1 MSEVVITK
9 INAKPITTFRTNLNE
24 GKLRVAAY
32 ARVSTNKDEQE
43 DSFERQVDYY
53 TRYIQSND
61 NWTFVRIYSDPGI
74 SGTRADQRPG
84 FQEMMQ
90 ACREG
95 KIDKVLCKSIARFS
109 RNTVDALNYI
119 RELKDMGIGVMFE
132 TQNIDTSTPGGDVL
146 LTILAATAEEESR
159 TISKNIKWAMQKKF
173 EKGDFM
179 LNYNRFL
186 GYTRDN
192 EHNLVIVPEEA
203 KIVRRIYTE
212 YINGASTN
220 MIANG
225 LMRDH
230 ILSPDGNEK
239 WHTST
244 ILSMLK
250 NEKYTGCALMMKTY
264 KTDVLSRTRIKNEGQ
279 VEQYYAENTHPAI
292 ITKDIFQKAQ
302 EEMARRHKIRMD
314 HPNHRGMVAV
324 KYPFSQKI
332 RCGCCGA
339 QYIRGQ
345 IYSNG
350 EMIPAWWCYSRRRS
364 QKLCSQRG
372 ISETSIE
379 KGFMMVLNEI
389 AKDYE
394 SIIETSKAAIE
405 STLGDAPMVEVEE
418 INNKIRD
425 LQKEMVDLH
434 AKKTS
439 GRIIPDAYAK
449 QGSKISSMIDNL
461 NMRKEELL
469 FNKSK
474 KEEIK
479 KRIDETIKALNSYE
493 TMDEFDPQLFKALI
507 EDITIK
513 NRNELTFNFKVGY
526 SKTIVVP
533 IK

>member
-32 ARVSTNKDEQE
+32 ARVSTDKDEQE

-53 TRYIQSND
+53 TRYIQGNE
-61 NWTFVRIYSDPGI
+61 NWTFVRIFSDPGI
-74 SGTRADQRPG
+74 SGTRVDKRPG

-90 ACREG
+90 TCREG
-95 KIDKVLCKSIARFS
+95 KIDKILCKSIARFS

-132 TQNIDTSTPGGDVL
+132 TQNIDTSTPGGVAL

-192 EHNLVIVPEEA
+192 AHNLVIVPEEA
-203 KIVRRIYTE
+203 EIVRRIYSE
-212 YINGASTN
+212 HINGASTN
-220 MIANG
+220 MIVNG

-292 ITKDIFQKAQ
+292 ITKELFQKAQ

-372 ISETSIE
+372 NI
-379 KGFMMVLNEI
+379 
-389 AKDYE
+389 
-394 SIIETSKAAIE
+394 
-405 STLGDAPMVEVEE
+405 
-418 INNKIRD
+418 
-425 LQKEMVDLH
+425 
-434 AKKTS
+434 
-439 GRIIPDAYAK
+439 
-449 QGSKISSMIDNL
+449 
-461 NMRKEELL
+461 
-469 FNKSK
+469 
-474 KEEIK
+474 
-479 KRIDETIKALNSYE
+479 
-493 TMDEFDPQLFKALI
+493 
-507 EDITIK
+507 
-513 NRNELTFNFKVGY
+513 
-526 SKTIVVP
+526 
-533 IK
+533 

>member
-9 INAKPITTFRTNLNE
+9 INAQPITPFRTNLNE

-74 SGTRADQRPG
+74 SGTRADKRPG

-90 ACREG
+90 TCREG

-364 QKLCSQRG
+364 QKLCSQKG
-372 ISETSIE
+372 ISE
-379 KGFMMVLNEI
+379 
-389 AKDYE
+389 
-394 SIIETSKAAIE
+394 AAIE
-405 STLGDAPMVEVEE
+405 KAFVKCLSELVGEFEPIKNELKAIVVSLLTNAPSEE
-418 INNKIRD
+418 LKSIEEEIRD
-425 LQKEMVDLH
+425 LQKEMMELH
-434 AKKTS
+434 AKRTS

-449 QGSKISSMIDNL
+449 QGSKLADKIDAL
-461 NMRKEELL
+461 K
-469 FNKSK
+469 
-474 KEEIK
+474 IK
-479 KRIDETIKALNSYE
+479 IDELIKNKNDSEQLQVRLNEITKAIDSVN
-493 TMDEFDPQLFKALI
+493 TDQEFDGMVFKKLI
-507 EDITIK
+507 DEVTI
-513 NRNELTFNFKVGY
+513 NDRNKLTFKFKVGIT
-526 SKTIVVP
+526 KTIVID